1 MNGCINAVL
10 LHIKHIYHTFKKEE
24 KKMSEGNRNSSSI
37 DWDSLDRREDEEVLD
52 YEARAFAA
60 EFAEKQGYDRNG
72 YSDEY

>member
-1 MNGCINAVL
+1 
-10 LHIKHIYHTFKKEE
+10 
-24 KKMSEGNRNSSSI
+24 MSEGNRNSSSI